1 MKFIDCLFG
10 VCLLLSLTPIHA
22 QNQLTRKQDYITPND
37 FRGSDT
43 ERIQAAVDSAAK
55 ATKTIVIPAFNA
67 NGANSWK
74 VDKAILLP
82 SDITV
87 ILENCQI
94 QLSDS
99 SRDNMFRSDNII
111 IGEKDIA
118 WNTNIRII
126 GIGRVV
132 LRGADNPRATGDAAR
147 TLVLAP
153 QPGRVSYGSDAG
165 RKDRKQKGDWRN
177 IMILMAYV
185 NGFTLQN
192 VTIENSHAWAIS
204 FERTLNADI
213 SDIVFHLPEEQWVN
227 GERKVVHNRDG
238 IDLRQGCKYFR
249 INNISGTTED
259 DFIALTSLGEV
270 NPNHVI
276 GDFHSTMITA
286 SGWYG
291 PQDDIEEITITNIQC
306 ETNTRAVAIRAVD
319 SAGIHHIYING
330 IVAKARYNS
339 MLVGGRGYGK
349 PSLPGRIHDIHAMN
363 LMSTGEALILIES
376 PIANCTFLN
385 GIYAGPKVEPV
396 VYSIDKSEI
405 KNLVLQNLI
414 RN

>member
-1 MKFIDCLFG
+1 
-10 VCLLLSLTPIHA
+10 
-22 QNQLTRKQDYITPND
+22 
-37 FRGSDT
+37 
-43 ERIQAAVDSAAK
+43 
-55 ATKTIVIPAFNA
+55 
-67 NGANSWK
+67 
-74 VDKAILLP
+74 
-82 SDITV
+82 
-87 ILENCQI
+87 
-94 QLSDS
+94 
-99 SRDNMFRSDNII
+99 
-111 IGEKDIA
+111 
-118 WNTNIRII
+118 
-126 GIGRVV
+126 
-132 LRGADNPRATGDAAR
+132 
-147 TLVLAP
+147 
-153 QPGRVSYGSDAG
+153 
-165 RKDRKQKGDWRN
+165 
-177 IMILMAYV
+177 MAYV

-319 SAGIHHIYING
+319 SAGI
-330 IVAKARYNS
+330 
-339 MLVGGRGYGK
+339 
-349 PSLPGRIHDIHAMN
+349 
-363 LMSTGEALILIES
+363 
-376 PIANCTFLN
+376 
-385 GIYAGPKVEPV
+385 
-396 VYSIDKSEI
+396 
-405 KNLVLQNLI
+405 
-414 RN
+414 

>member
-1 MKFIDCLFG
+1 MKLIYYLFSL
-10 VCLLLSLTPIHA
+10 CLLLSLTPAHA
-22 QNQLTRKQDYITPND
+22 QDQLTRRQDDITPND
-37 FRGSDT
+37 FLGSDT
-43 ERIQAAVDSAAK
+43 ERIQAAVDSAVK
-55 ATKTIVIPAFNA
+55 TTKKVVIPAFNA
-67 NGANSWK
+67 NGGNSWK
-74 VDKAILLP
+74 IDKAILLP
-82 SDITV
+82 SDIIV
-87 ILENCQI
+87 ILENCVI

-99 SRDNMFRSDNII
+99 CRDNMFRSDNII
-111 IGEKDIA
+111 IGERSIS
-118 WNTNIRII
+118 WNANIRII
-126 GIGRVV
+126 GIGEVV

-147 TLVLAP
+147 TLVLTP

-165 RKDRKQKGDWRN
+165 RPDRKQKGDWRN

-185 NGFTLQN
+185 KGFTLQN
-192 VTIENSHAWAIS
+192 VTIENSHAWAVS

-213 SDIVFHLPEEQWVN
+213 SDIKFHLPEEQWIN
-227 GERKVVHNRDG
+227 GKRVVVHNRDG

-270 NPNHVI
+270 DPSHAI
-276 GDFHSTMITA
+276 GDFNSTMVTG

-291 PQDDIEEITITNIQC
+291 PQDDIEQISITNIQC
-306 ETNTRAVAIRAVD
+306 ETNTRAIAIRAVD

-330 IVAKARYNS
+330 VMAKARYNN

-363 LMSTGEALILIES
+363 LMGTGEALILIES

-385 GIYAGPKVEPV
+385 GVYAGPKVEPV
-396 VYSIDKSEI
+396 VYSIDRSEI

-414 RN
+414 KN